1 MLVREQIGQFLSAA
15 SAGLLPVDCNQ
26 PKGPFRD
33 RVNNPDILEMY
44 SPSME
49 VQVKVR
55 SSNGKPVEGKR
66 NTWVR
71 DGQEFWNIRC
81 PKGAM
86 SEPTWRDYELNW
98 SLSEH
103 AEAVG
108 MTGWDWENRCSR
120 WVCFDFDA
128 ITGHAPGIGVSDDQ
142 LMAIREA
149 AWDVP
154 YVQVRKST
162 RGGGFHFYV
171 FFSVFSYGQ
180 WIDDGIPC
188 ENHTLHAALARTIL
202 AKLSMEANFNFAGAI
217 DACGGNMWVWHRDA
231 CLHNEGLALIKD
243 NTSILTQDDLPPN
256 WRDHVDVV
264 TRKRAKIKLAG
275 VPDSQAEEFDAL
287 ASGRNNV
294 ALDDNHNL
302 LIQRI
307 HELGYTAVWVP
318 EFNLLQTHTCGFKD
332 VFERHREEY
341 SGFYETSSEASD
353 PGEPNCLAGGTKVIT
368 REGVKDIKS
377 LAGKTVEVITS
388 RGKWVQAPFKS
399 YGQQSVMEIT
409 LKKKNHRKKIRATLD
424 HDWFVAQPRHHHR
437 KVSFQHRKK
446 VKTSDLQPND
456 ILVQVF
462 PQLKATPSLVGI
474 QHGIVWGD
482 GTVGGGRTNA
492 SVSLFGEKATDL
504 LPLFNGHQ
512 VRDLEDGNKEV
523 WNLPLHFKSL
533 VNLSCDKAYLLGWL
547 AGYFATDGCT
557 DNKGVCM
564 LNSVDKDS
572 IECVREVCQILGIHC
587 SPITWQERESYFNG
601 EMQTVYK
608 VHLKTNT
615 LPPEFFLRKKH
626 QERITAKH
634 DRADYWKVESVEL
647 LGEKEEVFCCTV
659 PETHCFTLEDS
670 ILTGNCFA
678 FPLSNGGWKVT
689 RFSKGVREHET
700 WDQDGTNWTS
710 CYFNTRPDLESAS
723 LALGGSEISGG
734 KGFHFD
740 NLKKARDVVQALGGY
755 IDLPDTWD
763 NRECQLDKNKSNGR
777 LIVRV
782 KKVPEEAKPQN
793 GWIEKGK
800 WWEKVFK
807 ITTDSSEVTM
817 NEYPEFDSYV
827 RALVTPGGEHAGWA
841 VKRTDKDTW
850 DIQPL
855 VNVKLVLQGAPYNV
869 SKAEADV
876 ILGGTINRRW
886 DLVTLPFKPE
896 FPGNRQW
903 NFKAPQYAFQPSDL
917 DSDAIPYH
925 PHWDKILDHVGR
937 DLDES
942 LCTDAWAL
950 RHGIMTGRQ
959 YLQLWIASMLRE
971 PFDPLPYLFLWGP
984 ENSGK
989 SILHEAIGR
998 LMTGGVASA
1007 DRALTTSSEFNG
1019 ELANA
1024 VLGVIEETDVS
1035 KAGERARNRMKDWVT
1050 SENIAIRRMRTDA
1063 YLQRN
1068 TLHFIQCSNSSD
1080 ACLVTHGDTRTVVLY
1095 VPEIEAEIPKE
1106 VLKRNIEDEAS
1117 DFMYTLMNLDIP
1129 PSEGR
1134 LRIPP
1139 VSTGSKEDMEQST
1152 MSALDLFLLEH
1163 TYHVNGCT
1171 IKYSEFVERFLG
1183 QLPIEEIGLWNNRSV
1198 SRKLPRKYPTG
1209 KYGGDGAT
1217 HIGNISWTPGSH
1229 GDELVSFRGRLKYR
1243 GV

>member
-1 MLVREQIGQFLSAA
+1 
-15 SAGLLPVDCNQ
+15 
-26 PKGPFRD
+26 
-33 RVNNPDILEMY
+33 MY

-188 ENHTLHAALARTIL
+188 ENHTLHAALARTVL

-332 VFERHREEY
+332 VFERYREEY

-353 PGEPNCLAGGTKVIT
+353 PGEA
-368 REGVKDIKS
+368 
-377 LAGKTVEVITS
+377 
-388 RGKWVQAPFKS
+388 
-399 YGQQSVMEIT
+399 
-409 LKKKNHRKKIRATLD
+409 
-424 HDWFVAQPRHHHR
+424 
-437 KVSFQHRKK
+437 
-446 VKTSDLQPND
+446 
-456 ILVQVF
+456 
-462 PQLKATPSLVGI
+462 
-474 QHGIVWGD
+474 
-482 GTVGGGRTNA
+482 
-492 SVSLFGEKATDL
+492 
-504 LPLFNGHQ
+504 
-512 VRDLEDGNKEV
+512 
-523 WNLPLHFKSL
+523 
-533 VNLSCDKAYLLGWL
+533 
-547 AGYFATDGCT
+547 
-557 DNKGVCM
+557 
-564 LNSVDKDS
+564 
-572 IECVREVCQILGIHC
+572 
-587 SPITWQERESYFNG
+587 
-601 EMQTVYK
+601 
-608 VHLKTNT
+608 
-615 LPPEFFLRKKH
+615 
-626 QERITAKH
+626 
-634 DRADYWKVESVEL
+634 
-647 LGEKEEVFCCTV
+647 
-659 PETHCFTLEDS
+659 
-670 ILTGNCFA
+670 NCFA